1 METVTV
7 VCPHC
12 DRSYRIKIDTT
23 RLARVRTRAG
33 CQRCG
38 RSFDVASS
46 IRPGASSSPT
56 PVTGGV
62 TEIGRRAL
70 HTQDALA
77 ATQRI
82 VPDPA
87 LLAATSPSSSSPS
100 ASEFPDR
107 PGAEPSIAQP
117 YPSIAQPYPSRQITL
132 APAPDPAAGWIDFIA
147 VGVEPPPMAPIE
159 TVELLARLLAP
170 PSR

>member
-12 DRSYRIKIDTT
+12 DRSYRIKIDTA

-46 IRPGASSSPT
+46 IRPGASSAPVGT
-56 PVTGGV
+56 PSSSGGGV
-62 TEIGRRAL
+62 TEIGRRVL
-70 HTQDALA
+70 TRTELPP
-77 ATQRI
+77 ATPKI
-82 VPDPA
+82 TPDPA
-87 LLAATSPSSSSPS
+87 LLAAAP
-100 ASEFPDR
+100 AEFADR
-107 PGAEPSIAQP
+107 PAGDPSLARP
-117 YPSIAQPYPSRQITL
+117 YPSLAQPYPSRQITL

-147 VGVEPPPMAPIE
+147 VGVEPPPTTPTE
-159 TVELLARLLAP
+159 TVALLARLLSP
-170 PSR
+170 PAR